1 MSLIT
6 DLLSKIKQD
15 QSKRDVPPILRDAV
29 VESNSEK
36 RMQKRL
42 ILALVIVLVFAA
54 IGIGAIYLMDY
65 FKETSLIASIPEKK
79 IPANQPPPQV
89 SVPLQKSEPEVKAPE
104 AHLGDQ
110 KETETVVARGRE
122 KDSKIS
128 PHRTKSTMTR
138 YAYHFKPKVSG
149 TVGELQQHEAASA
162 AERHE
167 QQENG
172 EEISR
177 HDKNFFLYGA
187 RTYEMQ
193 GKYSQA
199 LSNYK
204 KVLALEPN
212 NYIVMN
218 NISSM
223 LIYLRSYEEAIRYAQ
238 KALNINK
245 NYPSPLINIG
255 IGYGYLG
262 KVSESERYF
271 QRALAIEPSNHNA
284 LLNLG
289 ILYEKQNSL
298 NKADGYYIKLSD
310 TGDVQG
316 YLGRARIAEKQKRMA
331 DAIYYYRLVVSM
343 DAGDSQVSNTAR
355 ERLLQLAK

>member
-29 VESNSEK
+29 VESNSQK
-36 RMQKRL
+36 RVQKRL
-42 ILALVIVLVFAA
+42 ALALVIVLAFVAV
-54 IGIGAIYLMDY
+54 GIGAIYLMDY
-65 FKETSLIASIPEKK
+65 LKEPSLIASIPDKK
-79 IPANQPPPQV
+79 VPVNQPPPQV
-89 SVPLQKSEPEVKAPE
+89 SAPLQKSQPEVKTHE

-110 KETETVVARGRE
+110 KETETVVAHGRA
-122 KDSKIS
+122 KDSTTP
-128 PHRTKSTMTR
+128 PHGTKSTKTR
-138 YAYHFKPKVSG
+138 YAYRVKPKVSG
-149 TVGELQQHEAASA
+149 TAGELQQREAESA

-167 QQENG
+167 RQENV
-172 EEISR
+172 EKISR
-177 HDKNFFLYGA
+177 YDKDFYLYGA

-193 GKYSQA
+193 GKYSHA

-204 KVLALEPN
+204 KVLTIEPN

-223 LIYLRSYEEAIRYAQ
+223 LIYLHSYEEAIRYAR
-238 KALNINK
+238 KALNIK
-245 NYPSPLINIG
+245 KDYPSPLINIG

-271 QRALAIEPSNHNA
+271 QRALAIEPINHNA

-298 NKADGYYIKLSD
+298 NKANECFIKLSD

-316 YLGRARIAEKQKRMA
+316 YLGRARIAEKQKKTA
-331 DAIYYYRLVVSM
+331 DAISYYRMVLST
-343 DAGDSQVSNTAR
+343 DSGDSQISNTAR
-355 ERLLQLAK
+355 ERLLQLTQ

>member
-1 MSLIT
+1 
-6 DLLSKIKQD
+6 
-15 QSKRDVPPILRDAV
+15 
-29 VESNSEK
+29 
-36 RMQKRL
+36 
-42 ILALVIVLVFAA
+42 
-54 IGIGAIYLMDY
+54 
-65 FKETSLIASIPEKK
+65 
-79 IPANQPPPQV
+79 
-89 SVPLQKSEPEVKAPE
+89 
-104 AHLGDQ
+104 
-110 KETETVVARGRE
+110 
-122 KDSKIS
+122 
-128 PHRTKSTMTR
+128 
-138 YAYHFKPKVSG
+138 
-149 TVGELQQHEAASA
+149 
-162 AERHE
+162 
-167 QQENG
+167 
-172 EEISR
+172 
-177 HDKNFFLYGA
+177 
-187 RTYEMQ
+187 MQ

-238 KALNINK
+238 KALNVK
-245 NYPSPLINIG
+245 KDYPSPLINIG

-271 QRALAIEPSNHNA
+271 ERALAIEPSNHNA

-331 DAIYYYRLVVSM
+331 DAIYYYRLVVSL